1 MDEELLESEER
12 IRSKGVFLRSTA
24 PPSLES
30 SPERLPTDD
39 VMRLDAGALPPTARE
54 GLSVIPRDFFAA
66 ERTRV
71 EDRLLGASL
80 LGSSSSSSNCDG
92 PVWIR

>member
-1 MDEELLESEER
+1 
-12 IRSKGVFLRSTA
+12 
-24 PPSLES
+24 
-30 SPERLPTDD
+30 
-39 VMRLDAGALPPTARE
+39 MRLDAGALPPTARE
-54 GLSVIPRDFFAA
+54 GLSFIPRDFFAA

-71 EDRLLGASL
+71 EDRLLGAPL